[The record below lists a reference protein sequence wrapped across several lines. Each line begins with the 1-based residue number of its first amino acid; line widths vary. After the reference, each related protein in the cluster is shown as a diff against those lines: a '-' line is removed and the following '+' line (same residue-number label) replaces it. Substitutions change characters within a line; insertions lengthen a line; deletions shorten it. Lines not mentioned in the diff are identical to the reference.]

1 MSFAE
6 SRKASDMYGES
17 ELRGILHNEPLDR
30 LIADTVRLRDLGH
43 SQIVS
48 YSRTVL
54 LDRSDGI

>member
-1 MSFAE
+1 
-6 SRKASDMYGES
+6 MYGES